1 MKGKTMTYT
10 TTNHKDNIS
19 NTYATLGD
27 ALAMA
32 TRCYDGAGI
41 ICTIENENGVPVDY
55 SFNAS
60 GNAYISWH
68 TKL

>member
-1 MKGKTMTYT
+1 MTYT

-41 ICTIENENGVPVDY
+41 ICTITDSNGVPVAY
-55 SFNAS
+55 SFTAR
-60 GNAYISWH
+60 GEAYI
-68 TKL
+68 